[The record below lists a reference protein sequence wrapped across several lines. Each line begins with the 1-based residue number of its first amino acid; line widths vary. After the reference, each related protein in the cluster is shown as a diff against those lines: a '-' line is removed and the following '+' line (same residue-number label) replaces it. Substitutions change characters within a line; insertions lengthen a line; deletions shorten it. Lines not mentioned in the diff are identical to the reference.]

1 MRLFQDFEHLLGF
14 GPLTSGCGACG
25 FPESITR
32 AEEGL
37 EMAAFDLC
45 FFQTS
50 RVSLTLVF
58 RKVESRTTNTFKSI
72 LAQLMKET
80 EELAKNVSE
89 ELGKSV
95 LTQGEMLSLS
105 EPNSSF

>member
-1 MRLFQDFEHLLGF
+1 
-14 GPLTSGCGACG
+14 
-25 FPESITR
+25 
-32 AEEGL
+32 
-37 EMAAFDLC
+37 MAAFDLC
-45 FFQTS
+45 FFQT
-50 RVSLTLVF
+50 TLVF

-105 EPNSSF
+105 EPNSFFFLNELLTS